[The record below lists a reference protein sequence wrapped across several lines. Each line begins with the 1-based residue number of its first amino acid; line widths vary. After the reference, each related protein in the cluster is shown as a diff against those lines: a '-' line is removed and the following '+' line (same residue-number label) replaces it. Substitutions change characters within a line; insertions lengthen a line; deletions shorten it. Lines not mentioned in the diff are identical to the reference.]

1 MNLPPLPLP
10 PPRTVHSAKTP
21 PKLVLEKS
29 EKSDLPYVVVIVL
42 CLLILIPLVSVFGFA
57 LGRSM
62 CG

>member
-10 PPRTVHSAKTP
+10 PRIPYSAKIP
-21 PKLVLEKS
+21 PTFLS
-29 EKSDLPYVVVIVL
+29 QKSDLPYVVVIVL
-42 CLLILIPLVSVFGFA
+42 CLLLLIPIVSVFGFA